1 MHTFLKRNLNGVVFA
16 ALLCAQLAMVGGQT
30 RVAEGESR
38 LRRWSRLLMLPV
50 QHSAAAAR
58 ATVAGTWERFAGL
71 RAVEEENRRLQAD
84 ATRLGLENQL
94 LRRRLQQ
101 LESGRSLEAYLS
113 GLESEAL
120 RAQVVAAV
128 PNRSAKEVFLNRGRS
143 HGVRAG
149 MAVVAAEGVVG
160 KVTAA
165 YPWSSLVLLV
175 TDSEAGAGVVLAR
188 SGAAAVLRGAG
199 RADCRIDHVPSDVP
213 VSVGEFVYMSGT
225 DGVFPRGLPVGRVS
239 RIIERP
245 EERAIEMRPLASLER
260 LSEVAVL
267 LHPSHE
273 SLPKGI
279 RPWVA
284 LGGQRDSASALPP
297 GLPVASQPT
306 VADRLKLAYQRTA
319 ESQGTAVGVLTY
331 SSRPPDFSR
340 VAESGWARDAVRF
353 EGGGLER

>member
-1 MHTFLKRNLNGVVFA
+1 MHRFLKRNLTGVVLA
-16 ALLCAQLAMVGGQT
+16 VLLCVQIAMVGGQT
-30 RVAEGESR
+30 RVAEGESL
-38 LRRWSRLLMLPV
+38 LRRWSGILMLPV
-50 QHSAAAAR
+50 QHVVAAAR
-58 ATVAGTWERFAGL
+58 ATLAGPWERYVGL
-71 RAVEEENRRLQAD
+71 RTVEEENRRLQAD
-84 ATRLGLENQL
+84 ATRLGLENHL

-101 LESGRSLEAYLS
+101 LESGRNLDAYLY

-128 PNRSAKEVFLNRGRS
+128 PNRSAREVFLNRGRS

-149 MAVVAAEGVVG
+149 MAVVAPEGVVG
-160 KVTAA
+160 KVTVV

-188 SGAAAVLRGAG
+188 SGAAGVLRGAG
-199 RADCRIDHVPSDVP
+199 RADCRIDHVPSEVP

-225 DGVFPRGLPVGRVS
+225 DGVFPRGLLVGRVS
-239 RIIERP
+239 RISEGP
-245 EERAIEMRPLASLER
+245 ELRAIEMRPLAPLER

-267 LHPSHE
+267 LRPSHE

-284 LGGQRDSASALPP
+284 LGSQPDSNAAVPAHLQ
-297 GLPVASQPT
+297 VASQPT
-306 VADRLKLAYQRTA
+306 VGDRLKLAYQQTA

-340 VAESGWARDAVRF
+340 VAEPGWASDAVRF